1 MIMNNEYYIN
11 DYLDYL
17 KIDKKYEN
25 NTISSYKND
34 LKKFNEFLKNKSI
47 INIKKEDIIS
57 FLSTERNN
65 KKSDKTLSHNLTVLK
80 NFYKYLEITEKINYN
95 PTNDLE
101 QPKTIKSLP
110 HVLSINEV
118 ELLLDFD
125 LNKKQD
131 YRDKA
136 ILELLYSSGL
146 RISELINLKLEN
158 INLNENLVR
167 VMGKGKKERIVPI
180 GDYATYYL
188 DLYIKEYRKLFLKGK
203 ISDYV
208 FINASGNKLSRQS
221 VFKMLQKRKE
231 EKQIKT
237 KFSPHTLRHSFASH
251 MLENGADLRSI
262 QELLGHSDISTT
274 QIYTHIGDKKI
285 RENYDESHPHSN

>member
-1 MIMNNEYYIN
+1 MNNEYYIN

>member
-1 MIMNNEYYIN
+1 MNNEYYIN

-188 DLYIKEYRKLFLKGK
+188 DLYIKEYRKLFLKQK